1 MKILYLDCS
10 SGICGNMVLG
20 ALTDIL
26 EDKAYLIHE
35 LSKLHIDGY
44 KVNISKKLCCGV
56 ESIFVDV
63 TVDGI
68 DEYGHEHHIEGQ
80 QHHHE
85 HRNLADV
92 NKIIDDSDLSER
104 VKELAKRIFMRVAIA
119 ESKVHGKKLDE
130 VHFHEVG
137 AIDSIIDIVG
147 TAILV
152 CKINPNKI
160 ISSVVNEGHGFIKC
174 AHGIMS
180 VPVPATSEI
189 FANGNVKFKQIDVD
203 TELVT
208 PTGAAIVAE
217 LAQEFRTIPEMIIS
231 KVGWGAGSK
240 ELKIP
245 NYLKVYLGD
254 SEETGNPSKFNMY
267 VI

>member
-85 HRNLADV
+85 HRSYQNL
-92 NKIIDDSDLSER
+92 S
-104 VKELAKRIFMRVAIA
+104 
-119 ESKVHGKKLDE
+119 
-130 VHFHEVG
+130 
-137 AIDSIIDIVG
+137 
-147 TAILV
+147 
-152 CKINPNKI
+152 C
-160 ISSVVNEGHGFIKC
+160 
-174 AHGIMS
+174 
-180 VPVPATSEI
+180 
-189 FANGNVKFKQIDVD
+189 
-203 TELVT
+203 
-208 PTGAAIVAE
+208 
-217 LAQEFRTIPEMIIS
+217 
-231 KVGWGAGSK
+231 
-240 ELKIP
+240 
-245 NYLKVYLGD
+245 
-254 SEETGNPSKFNMY
+254 
-267 VI
+267 